1 MTSPPPLLDKPDGLA
16 QGPQTSLEQILFQL
30 LPDQAW
36 PDGLSVS
43 GLANFC
49 SLNRH
54 QSPKLDA
61 LSELVSALFGAPNT
75 PVIKCAETVDR
86 LLAAELAFAA
96 TEQMVLIPLD
106 GSGRAL
112 HHHRLSSG
120 SVDRCPVPLR
130 ALVSHLLAQK
140 SHRFILAHNHPSGD
154 PTPSAKDRSVTLQI
168 KAHCAPLD
176 LELIDHVVI
185 ARSGF
190 SSALFDGGVHRR
202 SWLNLET

>member
-1 MTSPPPLLDKPDGLA
+1 MPSPPPLLDKPDDLA

-49 SLNRH
+49 SLYRH
-54 QSPKLDA
+54 RSSKLEA
-61 LSELVSALFGAPNT
+61 LSELISTLFAAPHT

-86 LLAAELAFAA
+86 LLAGELAFAA

-106 GSGRAL
+106 GVGRAL
-112 HHHRLSSG
+112 HHHQLCSG

-140 SHRFILAHNHPSGD
+140 AHRFILAHNHPSGD

-176 LELIDHVVI
+176 LELVDHVVI

-190 SSALFDGGVHRR
+190 SSALFDDVVHRR
-202 SWLNLET
+202 SWLCLEA